1 MNIIE
6 AWSRAWLE
14 NDHLRIY
21 IQMNEEFLVRVGT
34 QSLDLASE
42 IAISDVSP
50 VGIRCPQLTK

>member
-14 NDHLRIY
+14 NHHLRIY